1 MKKFLALLLLS
12 TAVHAQQPKAGQLY
26 QSVQADLNGDG
37 KPEKIG
43 LVAYGHFPAG
53 FFGRLKVWD
62 SSGKLLWQAPAVKTP
77 QDAYAFGNWEYGSST
92 IEWVGGNDLISA
104 KPQSDVRPTT
114 YKRFRWTG
122 TAYVPN
128 GVGYL
133 LSNDNSDTY
142 TWTKPFEWDGMKP
155 LNWIVSLAKGQQD
168 SNVMAAHGDQ
178 YLSGSAELQPTATG
192 FQVTR
197 WLKKLTAN

>member
-1 MKKFLALLLLS
+1 MKKLIALLLLS
-12 TAVHAQQPKAGQLY
+12 TAVQAQQPKAGQLY
-26 QSVQADLNGDG
+26 QSTQADLNGDG

-77 QDAYAFGNWEYGSST
+77 QDAYAFGQWEYGSST
-92 IEWVGGNDLISA
+92 IEWVGNGELISA

-122 TAYVPN
+122 SAFQPN

-133 LSNDNSDTY
+133 LSDDSENYN
-142 TWTKPFEWDGMKP
+142 WTKPFEWDGMKP
-155 LNWIVSLAKGQQD
+155 LNWVVSLAKDRQD
-168 SNVMAAHGDQ
+168 SNIMAAHGDQ
-178 YLSGSAELQPTATG
+178 YMGGTAELQPTSAG
-192 FQVTR
+192 FKVTR
-197 WLKKLTAN
+197 WIKKLTSN